1 MKIWESGFGSWLRF
15 SNWEDPGHLRR
26 LARTCETAGYN
37 NEARRWRERADQL
50 ERANSAALPP
60 LP

>member
-1 MKIWESGFGSWLRF
+1 MRF